1 MCQTSENPHNFT
13 LEIGDFFFIHVDA
26 FYLLLVIFKPHFSS
40 FFLLKKLDFCD
51 DQNLKDI
58 QDLGWLVFNERYM
71 I

>member
-1 MCQTSENPHNFT
+1 M
-13 LEIGDFFFIHVDA
+13 DA

-58 QDLGWLVFNERYM
+58 QDLGWLVFNERYVT
-71 I
+71 